1 MSSDSELPPKGR
13 KGEVF
18 KFETSDFGS
27 LDDGWVV
34 DAGSAA
40 ALSLELACGACFT
53 VAESPLDA
61 FPSAIGL
68 GWAASAGSDLSV
80 ACRSTE
86 VLWAKF
92 SLAAAKVPLDVASSG
107 VGSGGMLFDSN
118 PIQNREDQL
127 TEVRK

>member
-40 ALSLELACGACFT
+40 ALSLELACGA
-53 VAESPLDA
+53 PLDA

-68 GWAASAGSDLSV
+68 GWAALAGSNLSV

-107 VGSGGMLFDSN
+107 VGSGGIFFDSN